1 MENKNLLKNK
11 QLTDTEVEIF
21 CQSVDKLLIKI
32 RDRCDVKENRKK
44 KEEDVMTLDEELLT
58 ATK

>member
-21 CQSVDKLLIKI
+21 CQSVGELLIKI
-32 RDRCDVKENRKK
+32 RDRCDVKENKRKK
-44 KEEDVMTLDEELLT
+44 KKM
-58 ATK
+58 